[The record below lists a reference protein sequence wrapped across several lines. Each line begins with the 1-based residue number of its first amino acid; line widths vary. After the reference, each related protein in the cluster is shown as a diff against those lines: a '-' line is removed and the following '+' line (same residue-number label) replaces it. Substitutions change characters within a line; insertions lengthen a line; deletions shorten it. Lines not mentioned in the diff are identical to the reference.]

1 MRRKKHSSRPS
12 HTAPPGAAVIKRGE
26 LFEVVFS
33 RRDSRIATFGET
45 AADAAAKAW
54 RFWNV
59 GGKPATRFADLLHKA
74 LN

>member
-1 MRRKKHSSRPS
+1 MRRKNSSQPT
-12 HTAPPGAAVIKRGE
+12 HAAPPGAAVRKRGE

-45 AADAAAKAW
+45 ASDAAAKAW
-54 RFWNV
+54 RFW
-59 GGKPATRFADLLHKA
+59 PSRQFADLLHKA

>member
-1 MRRKKHSSRPS
+1 MRRKKHSQPS

-26 LFEVVFS
+26 FFEVVLS

-54 RFWNV
+54 RF
-59 GGKPATRFADLLHKA
+59 
-74 LN
+74 

>member
-1 MRRKKHSSRPS
+1 MRRKKHSQPR

-45 AADAAAKAW
+45 AAEAAAKAW
-54 RFWNV
+54 RFW
-59 GGKPATRFADLLHKA
+59 PSTQFADLLHKA